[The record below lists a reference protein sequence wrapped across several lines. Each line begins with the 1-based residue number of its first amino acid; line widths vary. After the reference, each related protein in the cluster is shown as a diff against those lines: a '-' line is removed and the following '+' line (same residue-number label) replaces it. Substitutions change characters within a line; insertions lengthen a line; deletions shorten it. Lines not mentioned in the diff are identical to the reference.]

1 MTARDSLKGFWFLIA
16 TQSQGAFSD
25 NAYKNI
31 VTLVAVSTAVTPQQ
45 EGQRIS
51 LAGALFILP
60 FLLFS
65 MYGGFLAD
73 RFSKRSVTIY
83 TKVAEVAIMLLATL
97 ELSRGHLTLA
107 MGLLFL
113 TGSQAAFFGPTK
125 YGILP
130 ELLPEKRLSWGN
142 GILEMTTFL
151 SIILGTVAGAI
162 LVEHLRGRLYLA
174 GLILVVLA
182 LAGTATSLGIGRLPA
197 ANPAARF
204 RWNFI
209 EEVWRYVTEAR
220 KDRVLWL
227 AVAGGAYFW
236 FLGFLFQI
244 NIVLYGK
251 NSLSLQE
258 GHIGYLL
265 SAVALGIGLGSY
277 AAGYLSG
284 NKIEY
289 GLIPLGSIGITVFSL
304 VLGLVQWDFWWSVG
318 LLALVGFSAGFF
330 IVPLNALVQQRPDPS
345 IKGGM
350 IAMANLMTFVGML
363 GAAGLFWVLT
373 VPLRIAPRYV
383 FLIGGGL
390 TVVAT
395 TYVSILLPDS
405 LLRLVLW
412 ILTHTVYRIRVVGR
426 DNIPERGGA
435 LFVSNH
441 MSFVDALLLI
451 ASTDRFIRFLM
462 EKDIYD
468 RRFVRPF
475 AKVMRA
481 IPISG
486 QRGPRALIYALR
498 EASRSIQAGDVVCI
512 FAEGQI
518 TRTGQLLPFRKGFER
533 IMKNVDA
540 PIVPV
545 NLDRVWGSI
554 FSFDKGR
561 FFWKLPTRI
570 PYPVTV
576 TYGTPLAGQS
586 PSEVVRQKVQ
596 ELATEA
602 FVFRKADQAQLQ
614 EAFVRQAHRHPW
626 RFAVADGMTPRVNYL
641 GLLLRS
647 VFLARLLKRRWR
659 EQKMIGLLLPPSV
672 AGAAANIAV
681 LLAGKVPVN
690 LNYTVSESIL
700 ESCISQCQIT
710 TVLTSRQ
717 FLEKAKLPAPSGAVL
732 MEDFAQYKTFGR
744 MLVAFLQSLLLPAS
758 FLERWLGAAGAK
770 DVDQLATV
778 IFSSGSTGDP
788 KGVMLSHHNIYS
800 NLDGMAQVFAIS
812 ARDRIMGVLPFFHSF
827 GFTGTLWFPF
837 VKGMGAI
844 YHPNPLDAR
853 TIGALVGRYRATIL
867 LATPTFLQGY
877 IRRCNPEDFGSLQ
890 FVMVGAEKLTDRVAT
905 AFEEKFGI
913 RPMEGYGCTECSPI
927 VSVNVR
933 DFRAAGFYQVGQK
946 RGRIGHPLPGVSVR
960 IVDPETL
967 QPLPAGSVGLL
978 LVKGP
983 NVMLGYLNRPDKTAE
998 VLQDGWYVTGDLA
1011 MLDVDGFLT
1020 ITDRLSRFSKIGGEM
1035 VPHLKVEEALNQLL
1049 GATETVVAV
1058 TGVPD
1063 ERKGERLVVLHTLSD
1078 ERLKDLQSRLA
1089 GSGLANLWIPRP
1101 NSYFRVEKIPLLGTG
1116 KMDLRAIREQALHH
1130 AKVQSG
1136 QVPEQV
1142 VE

>member
-1 MTARDSLKGFWFLIA
+1 MAVRDSLKSFWFLIA
-16 TQSQGAFSD
+16 TQFQGAFSD

-31 VTLVAVSTAVTPQQ
+31 VVLVAVSTAVTAQQ
-45 EGQRIS
+45 ESQRIS
-51 LAGALFILP
+51 LAGTLFILP

-97 ELSRGHLTLA
+97 ELSRGHLSLA

-174 GLILVVLA
+174 GLILVALA
-182 LAGTATSLGIGRLPA
+182 LVGTATSFGIGRLPA

-204 RWNFI
+204 RWNFVG
-209 EEVWRYVTEAR
+209 EVWRYVREAR

-236 FLGFLFQI
+236 FLGFLFQT

-251 NSLSLQE
+251 NILGLQE
-258 GHIGYLL
+258 SHIGYLL

-304 VLGLVQWDFWWSVG
+304 VLGLGRWDFWHSAG

-363 GAAGLFWVLT
+363 AAAGLFWALT
-373 VPLRIAPRYV
+373 VPLRVAPHQV

-390 TVVAT
+390 TLVAT
-395 TYVSILLPDS
+395 TYVSMLLPDS

-412 ILTHTVYRIRVVGR
+412 ILTHSLYRIRVAGR
-426 DNIPERGGA
+426 DNIPEKGGA

-451 ASTDRFIRFLM
+451 ASTDRFIRFLI
-462 EKDIYD
+462 EKDIHD
-468 RRFVRPF
+468 RRFVKPF

-518 TRTGQLLPFRKGFER
+518 TRTGQMLPFRKGFER

-602 FVFRKADQAQLQ
+602 FVFRKADQTQLQ
-614 EAFVRQAHRHPW
+614 RAFVRRAHRHPW
-626 RFAVADGMTPRVNYL
+626 RFAVADGMTPRVGYM

-647 VFLARLLKRRWR
+647 VFLARLLRGRWR
-659 EQKMIGLLLPPSV
+659 DQKMVGLLLPPSV
-672 AGAAANIAV
+672 AGAAANVAV

-690 LNYTVSESIL
+690 LNYTVSHSIL

-710 TVLTSRQ
+710 TVLTSKQ
-717 FLEKAKLPAPSGAVL
+717 FLEKVKLPAPSGAVL
-732 MEDFAQYKTFGR
+732 MEELAQSKTFGR
-744 MLVAFLQSLLLPAS
+744 MLVAFLQSLLLPS
-758 FLERWLGAAGAK
+758 GLLQRLLGSSSSGN
-770 DVDQLATV
+770 VDELATV

-800 NLDGMAQVFAIS
+800 NLDGMGQVFAIS
-812 ARDRIMGVLPFFHSF
+812 ARDRILGVLPFFHSF
-827 GFTGTLWFPF
+827 GFTGTLWFPL

-853 TIGALVGRYRATIL
+853 TIGAMAGHYRATIL
-867 LATPTFLQGY
+867 LATPTFLQSY
-877 IRRCNPEDFGSLQ
+877 TRRCNPEDFGSLQ
-890 FVMVGAEKLTDRVAT
+890 FVMVGAEKLTDRVAA

-946 RGRIGHPLPGVSVR
+946 RGRIGHPLPGISVC

-998 VLQDGWYVTGDLA
+998 VLRDGWYVTGDLA
-1011 MLDVDGFLT
+1011 MLDMDGFLT

-1035 VPHLKVEEALNQLL
+1035 VPHLKVEEALYQLL

-1063 ERKGERLVVLHTLSD
+1063 EKKGERLVVLHTLS
-1078 ERLKDLQSRLA
+1078 EEKLKEVQAGLA
-1089 GSGLANLWIPRP
+1089 GAGLANLWIPRP
-1101 NSYFRVEKIPLLGTG
+1101 NAYFRVEKIPLLGTG
-1116 KMDLRAIREQALHH
+1116 KMDLRSIREQALRH
-1130 AKVQSG
+1130 AKAQAG
-1136 QVPEQV
+1136 QLPEQV
-1142 VE
+1142 LE

>member
-1 MTARDSLKGFWFLIA
+1 MAIRNSEKSFWYLIA
-16 TQSQGAFSD
+16 TQFQGAFSD

-31 VTLVAVSTAVTPQQ
+31 VTLVAVSTAISPRQ
-45 EGQRIS
+45 ESQRIS

-83 TKVAEVAIMLLATL
+83 TKVAEVVIMLVATL
-97 ELSRGHLTLA
+97 EFSRGHLSLA
-107 MGLLFL
+107 LGLLFL

-151 SIILGTVAGAI
+151 SIILGTVGGAI
-162 LVEHLRGRLYLA
+162 LLEKLGRRLYVA
-174 GLILVVLA
+174 GLILVGLA
-182 LAGTATSLGIGRLPA
+182 LVGTVTSLGIARLPA
-197 ANPAARF
+197 ANPSARF
-204 RWNFI
+204 RWNFVG
-209 EEVWRYVTEAR
+209 EVWRYVCEAR

-227 AVAGGAYFW
+227 AVVGGAYFW
-236 FLGFLFQI
+236 FLGFLFQT
-244 NIVLYGK
+244 NIVMYGK
-251 NSLSLQE
+251 NTLGLQE

-265 SAVALGIGLGSY
+265 SSVALGIGLGSY
-277 AAGYLSG
+277 AAGHLSG

-304 VLGLVQWDFWWSVG
+304 ILGLGRWDFWHSAI
-318 LLALVGFSAGFF
+318 LLAIIGFSAGFF
-330 IVPLNALVQQRPDPS
+330 IVPLNALVQQRPDS
-345 IKGGM
+345 SSKGGM

-363 GAAGLFWVLT
+363 VAAGLFWVLT
-373 VPLRIAPRYV
+373 APFRLTPHQV
-383 FLIGGGL
+383 FLIGGAL
-390 TVVAT
+390 TLVAT

-412 ILTHTVYRIRVVGR
+412 ILTHSLYRIRVLGR
-426 DNIPERGGA
+426 DHIPEKGGA

-441 MSFVDALLLI
+441 MSFVDALLLMV
-451 ASTDRFIRFLM
+451 STDRFIRFLI
-462 EKDIYD
+462 EKDIYEH
-468 RRFVRPF
+468 RFVRPF

-486 QRGPRALIYALR
+486 QRGARALIYALR

-540 PIVPV
+540 PIIPV

-561 FFWKLPTRI
+561 FFWKLPVRI

-576 TYGTPLAGQS
+576 TYGAPLAGQS
-586 PSEVVRQKVQ
+586 SSEVVRQKVQ
-596 ELATEA
+596 ELATDA
-602 FVFRKADQAQLQ
+602 FVFRKADQTQLQ
-614 EAFVRQAHRHPW
+614 RAFVQRAHRHPW
-626 RFAVADGMTPRVNYL
+626 RFAVADGMTPHVSYL

-647 VFLARLLKRRWR
+647 VFLARRLR
-659 EQKMIGLLLPPSV
+659 EQWRGQKMVGLLLPPSV

-681 LLAGKVPVN
+681 LLAGKIPVN
-690 LNYTVSESIL
+690 LNYTVSQSVL

-710 TVLTSRQ
+710 TVLTSRE
-717 FLEKAKLPAPSGAVL
+717 FLEKVKLPAPSGAVL
-732 MEDFAQYKTFGR
+732 MEDLRQQKTVGR
-744 MLVAFLQSLLLPAS
+744 MMVALMQSLFMPAGLLQR
-758 FLERWLGAAGAK
+758 LMGARSSMG
-770 DVDQLATV
+770 VDELATI

-788 KGVMLSHHNIYS
+788 KGVMLSHHNILS

-812 ARDRIMGVLPFFHSF
+812 GQDRILGVLPFFHSF
-827 GFTGTLWFPF
+827 GFTGTLWFPLT
-837 VKGMGAI
+837 KGMGAI

-853 TIGALVGRYRATIL
+853 TIGAMAGRYHATIL
-867 LATPTFLQGY
+867 LATPTFLQSY
-877 IRRCNPEDFGSLQ
+877 TRRCNPEDFGSLQ
-890 FVMVGAEKLTDRVAT
+890 FVMVGAEKLTDRVAM

-946 RGRIGHPLPGVSVR
+946 RGRIGHPLPGISVR

-967 QPLPAGSVGLL
+967 QPLPTGSTGLL

-983 NVMLGYLNRPDKTAE
+983 NVMMGYLNRPDKTAA
-998 VLQDGWYVTGDLA
+998 VLRDGWYVTGDLA
-1011 MLDVDGFLT
+1011 MQDSDGFVT

-1035 VPHLKVEEALNQLL
+1035 VPHLKVEEALNNLAGSSEL
-1049 GATETVVAV
+1049 NFAVA
-1058 TGVPD
+1058 GVPD
-1063 ERKGERLVVLHTLSD
+1063 ERKGERLIVLHTLS
-1078 ERLKDLQSRLA
+1078 EEKIKEVQ
-1089 GSGLANLWIPRP
+1089 SGLPSSGLPNLWIPRQ
-1101 NSYFRVEKIPLLGTG
+1101 NAFFKVEKIPLLGTG
-1116 KMDLRAIREQALHH
+1116 KLDLRLVRETAIKLAESAQ
-1130 AKVQSG
+1130 
-1136 QVPEQV
+1136 P
-1142 VE
+1142 